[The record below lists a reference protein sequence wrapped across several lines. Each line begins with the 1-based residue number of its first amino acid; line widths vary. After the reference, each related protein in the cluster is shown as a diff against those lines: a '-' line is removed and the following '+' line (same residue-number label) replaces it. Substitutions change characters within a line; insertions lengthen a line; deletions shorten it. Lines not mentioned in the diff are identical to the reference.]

1 MKKKL
6 LFVLLFAMMLSL
18 TACAA
23 QPLPDDFDQNT
34 ETNTAVG
41 MVASILR
48 MEDSDLTAL
57 AHNADAYFTSEN
69 LGYDVDIITSISAGT
84 ITAKEEAG
92 DPVTINV
99 TDITYEANGSNV
111 VITVPVEF
119 TERIV
124 DYEFTFVQNEIAQY
138 DANEESYILSQVVVS
153 AQYSLG
159 ELMEK
164 AGMNTLMGMGV
175 VFLVLIFIS
184 LVISLFKFMPGSG
197 AKKQTKK
204 SAAKPTPVAATPAP
218 AVKASA
224 ADENLMNDQE
234 LVAVITA
241 AVMAASGSGTATT
254 SSDKLVVRSIKRAAR

>member
-41 MVASILR
+41 MTASILS

-57 AHNADAYFTSEN
+57 AHNADAYFTSDS

-92 DPVTINV
+92 DPVKVNIN
-99 TDITYEANGSNV
+99 DITYEANGSNV

-119 TERIV
+119 TERVV
-124 DYEFTFVQNEIAQY
+124 DYEFTFEQNEVAQY
-138 DANEESYILSQVVVS
+138 DANEEPYVLSQVVVS
-153 AQYSLG
+153 AQYSMG

-184 LVISLFKFMPGSG
+184 LVIGLFKFMPGSG

-204 SAAKPTPVAATPAP
+204 SAAKPASVAAPAP
-218 AVKASA
+218 AVKAPV

-241 AVMAASGSGTATT
+241 AVMAASGSGTAMT

>member
-41 MVASILR
+41 MTASILS

-69 LGYDVDIITSISAGT
+69 LGYDVDIITSISA
-84 ITAKEEAG
+84 EEAG

-153 AQYSLG
+153 AQYTMG

-175 VFLVLIFIS
+175 VFLVLVFIS

-204 SAAKPTPVAATPAP
+204 SAAKPAPVAATPAP